1 MGRPPFGGRG
11 ATVIRLCVEVTGNS
25 IALEDPRIPVL
36 TGLAQRLEG
45 LDALQAYGQ
54 GLPDQQV
61 QIALADVPVMQRW
74 TLRPDILGCH
84 VLTAG
89 RFAGPYYID
98 QHLCLINMSTALFSH
113 LLAEDDGQPGQ
124 SLQDSVASWLLT
136 LPHEVAHIAEFIRAG
151 GGRPPQTLYAQT
163 NQDHAAVLAAAGWEE
178 GMAEPDDLSPHE
190 WRIEQLAQ
198 QWYAHIRPAPAEL
211 EEIIRWFSTAG

>member
-1 MGRPPFGGRG
+1 M
-11 ATVIRLCVEVTGNS
+11 IQLCVEVMGNG
-25 IALEDPRIPVL
+25 IALDDPRIPVL
-36 TGLAQRLEG
+36 TGLAQRLET
-45 LDALQAYGQ
+45 LAALQAYGQ

-98 QHLCLINMSTALFSH
+98 QHLCLINMSTALFTR
-113 LLAEDDGQPGQ
+113 LLAEDRTQ
-124 SLQDSVASWLLT
+124 SGLTLQDSVSSWLLT

-151 GGRPPQTLYAQT
+151 GGRPPQTLYLHA
-163 NQDHAAVLAAAGWEE
+163 NQDHDAVLAAAGWED
-178 GMAEPDDLSPHE
+178 GVAEPDDLSPLE
-190 WRIEQLAQ
+190 CRIEQLAQ
-198 QWYAHIRPAPAEL
+198 QWYTQIRPASDEL
-211 EEIIRWFSTAG
+211 DGIIHRFSAAG